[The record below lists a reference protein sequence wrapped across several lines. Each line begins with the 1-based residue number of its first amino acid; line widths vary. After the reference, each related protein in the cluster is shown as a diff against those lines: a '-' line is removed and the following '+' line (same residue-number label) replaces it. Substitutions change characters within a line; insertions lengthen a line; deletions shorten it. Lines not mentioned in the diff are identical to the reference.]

1 MATTRGRIIEALLQ
15 LLAEHQYER
24 IGLADIAARAGVSLE
39 TVREEFGTRL
49 AILSAHMKE
58 IDREVLAL
66 GSADMAEEPQRE
78 RLFDVEMRR
87 FEALAPYKEAL
98 RSLMNSACVNPGLAC
113 ALNALAVRS
122 QLWMLAA
129 AGIPSGPFELVRA
142 QGLACLFA
150 SVVPTFVNEDEP
162 GHPRTMA
169 ALDRALGRGQR
180 WVDFANDLC
189 RLVPGRRF
197 MGRSRWREPREEG
210 GGGEPVTV

>member
-1 MATTRGRIIEALLQ
+1 L
-15 LLAEHQYER
+15 
-24 IGLADIAARAGVSLE
+24 
-39 TVREEFGTRL
+39 REEFATRL
-49 AILSAHMKE
+49 AILSAHMRE

-87 FEALAPYKEAL
+87 LEALAPYKEAL
-98 RSLMNSACVNPGLAC
+98 RSLVNSAYVNPALAC
-113 ALNALAVRS
+113 ALNTLAVRS

-150 SVVPTFVNEDEP
+150 SVLPTFINEDEA

-169 ALDRALGRGQR
+169 ALDRALASGQR

-189 RLVPGRRF
+189 RFVPRF
-197 MGRSRWREPREEG
+197 PSLGRSRWRTRRDEG
-210 GGGEPVTV
+210 SDEPVTV